1 MSTALQR
8 SSTDKDHE
16 LVAAKAAASIAEG
29 KLQSLLEELSNAKHT
44 SEAASTTSGF
54 VLKVCL
60 WACDGMHVASSGSP
74 ADETCDLTATRVA
87 RQPGHTSHTPPA
99 CCYCCLCPSLSP
111 LPQALT
117 KQVTDT
123 VSLQAQI
130 EAQQSTIDSLQQEL
144 SDLMQ
149 LHSSKEQLVS
159 TLQDGNTRLRE
170 QLELEQALRKQADKA
185 SEVRHHL

>member
-1 MSTALQR
+1 MP
-8 SSTDKDHE
+8 
-16 LVAAKAAASIAEG
+16 
-29 KLQSLLEELSNAKHT
+29 
-44 SEAASTTSGF
+44 F
-54 VLKVCL
+54 
-60 WACDGMHVASSGSP
+60 
-74 ADETCDLTATRVA
+74 
-87 RQPGHTSHTPPA
+87 PA
-99 CCYCCLCPSLSP
+99 CL
-111 LPQALT
+111 QALT

-149 LHSSKEQLVS
+149 LHSSKEQLVT

-185 SEVRHHL
+185 SEVRRHMPCLVQPQVWRGHA